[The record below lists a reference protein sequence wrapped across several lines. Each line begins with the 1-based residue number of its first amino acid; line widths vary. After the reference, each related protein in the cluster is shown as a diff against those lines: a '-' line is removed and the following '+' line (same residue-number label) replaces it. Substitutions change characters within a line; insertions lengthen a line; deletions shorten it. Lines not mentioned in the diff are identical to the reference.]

1 MKNLTKEIEK
11 IKERNK
17 RVEADKA
24 WEISWTRRIFIA
36 VSTYVLISIFLIII
50 RVEKP
55 FLSAVIPAVAYL
67 LSTFSLTILKSH
79 WLKNRK

>member
-17 RVEADKA
+17 RVEADKT